1 MAGTGE
7 RSIFVLQNLFKTSG
21 PRIRIIAHSSV
32 TLHTVLENTDI
43 NAQNG
48 PLYYGPSDQYYE
60 LDLAPPPG
68 MEMPLWRSLLTNILE
83 RIAPERLPPLELTS
97 QPVDVGI
104 LFGDL
109 IELPWY
115 RTIFSN
121 LGDVISPELLPPLQL
136 TSRPVDVGELLGDS
150 LDRGWWDSLLS
161 TLRERLSPEKLSP
174 LHLTSKP
181 VAGFGSE
188 SNLQVLDWS
197 SLLSTPKVFLPGAPR
212 ETAATWQLAPQPA
225 APPPVAKTVDPV
237 LFAAQMQFKRDISR
251 SRFRQKIW
259 IALAA
264 AEAVFLIVSLVRFR

>member
-1 MAGTGE
+1 
-7 RSIFVLQNLFKTSG
+7 
-21 PRIRIIAHSSV
+21 
-32 TLHTVLENTDI
+32 
-43 NAQNG
+43 
-48 PLYYGPSDQYYE
+48 
-60 LDLAPPPG
+60 
-68 MEMPLWRSLLTNILE
+68 MEMPLWRSLLTNVLE

-97 QPVDVGI
+97 EPVDVGI

-121 LGDVISPELLPPLQL
+121 LGEVISPQLLPPLQL

-150 LDRGWWDSLLS
+150 LGRGWWDSLLS
-161 TLRERLSPEKLSP
+161 NLRERLSPQKMPP

-188 SNLQVLDWS
+188 ANLQVLDWS
-197 SLLSTPKVFLPGAPR
+197 SLLSTPKVFLPDTA
-212 ETAATWQLAPQPA
+212 EAAATWQVASRPA
-225 APPPVAKTVDPV
+225 AAAAPVTRAVDPV
-237 LFAAQMQFKRDISR
+237 LFAAGMQFKRDISR